1 VRTIE
6 RYGGPLPAVERIIAP
21 GKAVPKDT
29 LAELKALQARHDDFM
44 AVAAKYERASDL
56 VVQAREEA
64 ASGRAQDL
72 ENMASDQEI
81 RARATSIRRT
91 AHAGMRKIEA
101 AAGVLLQ
108 PVVRR
113 LAEAVASRAREELK
127 LEAERHEAVGLPY
140 TPMGPE
146 SSALVHALDHLGK
159 TLAVDADT
167 NDPGYGT
174 PRSALR
180 GWGLKSIEL

>member
-1 VRTIE
+1 VKIVE
-6 RYGGPLPAVERIIAP
+6 RYGGPLPDVERIIAP

-29 LAELKALQARHDDFM
+29 LAELKALQARHDEFM

-64 ASGRAQDL
+64 AAGKAQDL

-81 RARATSIRRT
+81 RARAATIRRT
-91 AHAGMRKIEA
+91 AQAGMRKIEA
-101 AAGVLLQ
+101 AAGLLLQ
-108 PVVRR
+108 PIVRR

-127 LEAERHEAVGLPY
+127 TEAERHEAVGLPY
-140 TPMGPE
+140 RPLGQE
-146 SSALVHALDHLGK
+146 SSALVRALDHLGK
-159 TLAVDADT
+159 TLAGDADT
-167 NDPGYGT
+167 NDPSYGQ

-180 GWGLKSIEL
+180 GWGLKSIDL